1 MKLKDIAQKATLKQT
16 AKVYESYFNENIR
29 FLEKTT
35 PSMAR
40 QMLSKV
46 RGLIQEQRQL
56 SSFHNSEQDPNYLK
70 LVFMEQALVAKIRES
85 VPTAMGATA
94 SGGVTTA
101 TGQTTPQDQAQAKSA
116 QTAALN
122 KIRDPKLKAAMQKST
137 GGQALT
143 KDEQAMVAN
152 AALASGGIS
161 EGGYQ
166 PGEATPDMKT
176 KFVNT
181 DITTENRRLYNSL
194 TESEVQQAQVVL
206 AAQDMVDQVQK
217 MLEQVTAMQFKDLPA
232 LADQIKNQVGIQ
244 EAGQFTTDATA
255 ALAGL
260 VENLQGA
267 KQQLEAALG
276 VVTGQEQVIPGEGDA
291 EDMGMGGELDATNP
305 EMDDT
310 ADMPPAQD
318 SDEEEDS
325 NSLAASLGRGRR

>member
-1 MKLKDIAQKATLKQT
+1 MKLKDLAQKATLKQT

-94 SGGVTTA
+94 TTSGGVAPA
-101 TGQTTPQDQAQAKSA
+101 TGQTSPQAQAQAKA
-116 QTAALN
+116 TQTAALN

-137 GGQALT
+137 GGQSLT

-206 AAQDMVDQVQK
+206 ASQDMVDQVQK
-217 MLEQVTAMQFKDLPA
+217 MIEQVSAMQYKDLPA
-232 LADQIKNQVGIQ
+232 LTDQIKNQIGVQ
-244 EAGQFTTDATA
+244 EAGQFNTDAAA

-267 KQQLEAALG
+267 KQQLDAALG
-276 VVTGQEQVIPGEGDA
+276 VVTGQQPVVPGEEETD
-291 EDMGMGGELDATNP
+291 MGGEVDTLNP

-310 ADMPPAQD
+310 DEMPPMQEPD
-318 SDEEEDS
+318 DEDDS

>member
-1 MKLKDIAQKATLKQT
+1 MKLKDLAQKATLKQT
-16 AKVYESYFNENIR
+16 AKVYESYFDESIG
-29 FLEKTT
+29 FLEKANS
-35 PSMAR
+35 SMAR
-40 QMLSKV
+40 QMLTKV
-46 RGLIQEQRQL
+46 RGLIQEQRQK
-56 SSFHNSEQDPNYLK
+56 SDFHYSENDPNYLK

-94 SGGVTTA
+94 A
-101 TGQTTPQDQAQAKSA
+101 TPTGTGAAGQPAQQDPVKAKAA

-137 GGQALT
+137 QGQALT
-143 KDEQAMVAN
+143 KDEQSMVAN

-176 KFVNT
+176 AWVNS
-181 DITTENRRLYNSL
+181 DITTNESRRRFNSL

-255 ALAGL
+255 ALTGL

-291 EDMGMGGELDATNP
+291 DDLGMGGELGDEDDMVAELPPLEEP
-305 EMDDT
+305 E
-310 ADMPPAQD
+310 
-318 SDEEEDS
+318 DEEPAMPGG
-325 NSLAASLGRGRR
+325 AAELGRGRR